1 MDTQPE
7 PGTRRPSPASLDLAI
22 EGMTCVACAAR
33 IEKVLERL
41 PAVRASVNFATGHAH
56 VAFDPGCTDAAALTD
71 AVARA
76 GYAARVIETLPGAED
91 ATATAAAD
99 ARRHEATLALAGSA
113 LRTLPLLAQM
123 GGMFTGR
130 HEWMLPDVLQFALA
144 TAVQVGFGRP

>member
-22 EGMTCVACAAR
+22 EGMTCVACATR

-91 ATATAAAD
+91 ATATAW
-99 ARRHEATLALAGSA
+99 RVLRSMKSGGIQSVSVMICWSA
-113 LRTLPLLAQM
+113 WANL
-123 GGMFTGR
+123 
-130 HEWMLPDVLQFALA
+130 
-144 TAVQVGFGRP
+144 